1 MNLSR
6 TLLMPW
12 MAVPRSTRWITAV
25 VVALSFTGYCL
36 LLGFSHAPHVWPAAG
51 MTLGVATVFCW
62 SFFLPNTLLLAL
74 DARHLR
80 MPAVRAE
87 VVRSLLLYAL
97 LTIGGPMLLLWPGG
111 HLLTV
116 GALLVIAAGIGTL
129 YALMPAYLG
138 MILLMLPALH
148 NATRQWLPM
157 PALPKP
163 GSPGFTYGA
172 LSGAALVLLLVVLR
186 WWQLLRAGQVSTR
199 GFAAPSVF
207 NFRRKVGL
215 AQSDPLTNIDA
226 LRARRTWLT
235 VSPDLRRAGPQA
247 PVLSLRVVF
256 GGTYLPETWRSHLR
270 RFVPALFFIALPVLY
285 FWAIAAHAG
294 ATERHALGSL
304 FGDGGF
310 APMLWVFAMV
320 SLFIA
325 EMASNVLDLR
335 WRGVHAE
342 LPLLA
347 LMPGLGHGRVVQRAL
362 LRAAMLTPA
371 FAQLLWLAVC
381 VMVAALLRRGW
392 QVDVVMLGVMLVSLG
407 VLTASVLGILG
418 GSPLCGWPRG
428 GLLLWVL
435 ALITFTVLSLTPGP
449 QWHLL
454 RPDYLAIG
462 WLALVLW
469 LPWRGYRG
477 WRGLQQRPHPFLPNG
492 FGEGGTT

>member
-1 MNLSR
+1 M
-6 TLLMPW
+6 
-12 MAVPRSTRWITAV
+12 
-25 VVALSFTGYCL
+25 
-36 LLGFSHAPHVWPAAG
+36 
-51 MTLGVATVFCW
+51 
-62 SFFLPNTLLLAL
+62 PNTLLLVL

-97 LTIGGPMLLLWPGG
+97 LTIGGPLLLLWPGG

-116 GALLVIAAGIGTL
+116 GALLVIAAGIGAL
-129 YALMPAYLG
+129 YALLPGYMG
-138 MILLMLPALH
+138 MTLCMLPALH
-148 NATRQWLPM
+148 NATRQWLPL
-157 PALPKP
+157 PTLPKP
-163 GSPGFTYGA
+163 GDPGFVHLA
-172 LSGAALVLLLVVLR
+172 SAGAALALLLVVLR
-186 WWQLLRAGQVSTR
+186 WWQLLRTSDVITR
-199 GFAAPSVF
+199 GFTAPSVF

-247 PVLSLRVVF
+247 PLPSLRVLF
-256 GGTYLPETWRSHLR
+256 GGAYLPETWRSLLR
-270 RFVPALFFIALPVLY
+270 RFVPALFFIAIPVLY
-285 FWAIAAHAG
+285 FWAIATNAG

-304 FGDGGF
+304 LGDGGF
-310 APMLWVFAMV
+310 APLLWVFAMV

-325 EMASNVLDLR
+325 EMAFNVLDLR

-371 FAQLLWLAVC
+371 FAQLLWLAVFA
-381 VMVAALLRRGW
+381 MVAALLRRGW

-407 VLTASVLGILG
+407 MLAASVLGILG

-428 GLLLWVL
+428 VLNLLVL
-435 ALITFTVLSLTPGP
+435 ALITFTVLSFTAGP

-462 WLALVLW
+462 WLALVVW

-477 WRGLQQRPHPFLPNG
+477 WRALQQRPHPFLPNG
-492 FGEGGTT
+492 FGEGGRT

>member
-1 MNLSR
+1 MNLAR

-12 MAVPRSTRWITAV
+12 MAVSRSMRWITAV
-25 VVALSFTGYCL
+25 VIALSFTGYCL
-36 LLGFSHAPHVWPAAG
+36 LLGFSHAPRVWPAAG
-51 MTLGVATVFCW
+51 MALGAATAFCW
-62 SFFLPNTLLLAL
+62 AFFMPHTLLLAL

-80 MPAVRAE
+80 MPAVLAE

-97 LTIGGPMLLLWPGG
+97 LTIGGPLLLLWPGC
-111 HLLTV
+111 HLLTA

-129 YALMPAYLG
+129 YALLPAYMG

-148 NATRQWLPM
+148 NATRQWLPL
-157 PALPKP
+157 PALPRP
-163 GSPGFTYGA
+163 GDPGFVYWALAGA
-172 LSGAALVLLLVVLR
+172 VLALLLVVLR
-186 WWQLLRAGQVSTR
+186 WWQLLRTGNVTTR
-199 GFAAPSVF
+199 GYAAPSVL
-207 NFRRKVGL
+207 NLRRSIGR
-215 AQSDPLTNIDA
+215 APRDPQTSTDL
-226 LRARRTWLT
+226 LRMRPAWLR
-235 VSPDLRRAGPQA
+235 VVPDLRRAGPQA
-247 PVLSLRVVF
+247 PVLLLRVVF

-304 FGDGGF
+304 FGDAGF
-310 APMLWVFAMV
+310 ALMLWVFAMV
-320 SLFIA
+320 SLLIA
-325 EMASNVLDLR
+325 EMASNGLDLR

-407 VLTASVLGILG
+407 VLAASVLGILG
-418 GSPLCGWPRG
+418 GSPLCGWPKG
-428 GLLLWVL
+428 VLLLLVL
-435 ALITFTVLSLTPGP
+435 ALITFTALSFTAEP

-469 LPWRGYRG
+469 LLWRGYRG
-477 WRGLQQRPHPFLPNG
+477 WRCLQQRPHPFLPN
-492 FGEGGTT
+492 